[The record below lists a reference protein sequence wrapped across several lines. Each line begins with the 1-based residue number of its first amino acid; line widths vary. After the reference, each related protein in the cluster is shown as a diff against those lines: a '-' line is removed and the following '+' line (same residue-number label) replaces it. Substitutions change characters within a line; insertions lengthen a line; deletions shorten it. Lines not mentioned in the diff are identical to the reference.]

1 MNLYL
6 RKNSHLTVRL
16 SSLGFLVNQ
25 GEVQDAIIQDGREL
39 YVVKKKKKVVCN
51 EKGGI
56 LLLWWHTGLV
66 WLRHTFVS
74 FRFAD
79 YFEKRRALSFP
90 MGTWD

>member
-39 YVVKKKKKVVCN
+39 YVVKKKKKWCAMKK
-51 EKGGI
+51 EAFSFSGG
-56 LLLWWHTGLV
+56 TQG
-66 WLRHTFVS
+66 
-74 FRFAD
+74 
-79 YFEKRRALSFP
+79 
-90 MGTWD
+90 

>member
-39 YVVKKKKKVVCN
+39 YVVKKKKSGVQ
-51 EKGGI
+51 G
-56 LLLWWHTGLV
+56 
-66 WLRHTFVS
+66 
-74 FRFAD
+74 
-79 YFEKRRALSFP
+79 KRRHSPSLVAHRASVVKTYFR
-90 MGTWD
+90 

>member
-25 GEVQDAIIQDGREL
+25 GEVQTAIIQDGREL
-39 YVVKKKKKVVCN
+39 QVVKKEVMCK

-66 WLRHTFVS
+66 WL
-74 FRFAD
+74 
-79 YFEKRRALSFP
+79 
-90 MGTWD
+90 